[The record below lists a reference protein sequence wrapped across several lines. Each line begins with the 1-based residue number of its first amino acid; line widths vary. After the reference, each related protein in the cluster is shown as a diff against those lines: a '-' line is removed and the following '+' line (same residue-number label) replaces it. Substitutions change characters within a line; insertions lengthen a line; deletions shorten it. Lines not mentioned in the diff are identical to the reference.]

1 MKTFSILI
9 ATVGR
14 PTLQNMLDSLS
25 PQLKFDDCLTI
36 VFDGHSAI
44 PSEFDLSK
52 FKCKVNR
59 HCEPTAL
66 GYWGHGV
73 RNKYA
78 SLIEKRDF
86 VMHADDDNAYIPNA
100 FKIIRN
106 TCIDENTLYIFKM
119 ALSPTL
125 NFPKT
130 HEIRENNIDTGI
142 GVIPFE
148 LNKKGSWLCRYGGD
162 GSFYE
167 EICKQTEKIV
177 FSNFVIFNTRPHLWK
192 LPVPTNAKQLKL
204 VQGKFYLL

>member
-86 VMHADDDNAYIPNA
+86 VMHGDDDDVYVADA
-100 FKIIRN
+100 FKVIQN
-106 TCIDENTLYIFKM
+106 LCIDQDTLYVFKM
-119 ALSPTL
+119 IEEHRTI
-125 NFPKT
+125 FPKT
-130 HEIRENNIDTGI
+130 HKIKENNIGTPL
-142 GVIPFE
+142 GVIPYN
-148 LNKKGSWLCRYGGD
+148 LNMKGIWLNRFGGD
-162 GSFYE
+162 GAFYE
-167 EICKQTEKIV
+167 QIVQHTNKII
-177 FSNFVIFNTRPHLWK
+177 FSDIVIYIIKPHLSEK
-192 LPVPTNAKQLKL
+192 SAVI
-204 VQGKFYLL
+204 KFIRGRFRLF